1 MVACFVVATAQTESS
16 VEFDFATTDYGLE
29 RVTTND
35 GAYLDDGTEVN
46 YSPITL
52 TLNKDAGTNGWRL
65 WSDGLRAYKNSNAKL
80 TVAIAKGCTITQI
93 NFTTNGSFALV
104 DGQPG
109 SYSSKT
115 WTGSAESVQFVSTAT
130 TNKSTTK
137 LVVYYTGTPEGQEGP
152 NAPTIKMAAENYVEI
167 SAEEGATIYYTLDGS
182 DPDEMDGTPYFG
194 AIKINN
200 ACTVKAIAVK
210 DNAASAVTSFDAY
223 LNYVSSI
230 AGLIDLNDT
239 AHTLTLGGPL
249 TVIYHNGQNTFV
261 TDGED
266 YFLLFDKS
274 QAVLNQDME
283 NGTVLASATG
293 TYTKY
298 LETIPEMNVTAIGD
312 TSTGDAVDAVVMTVA
327 DLKASG
333 VSKLSWFVKLE
344 GVTIDSDLILYQG
357 DDFFQG
363 FNKFGLTLPAETEG
377 KTFNVEGF
385 VSYYGGNLQLYIVN
399 VTEVEPVA
407 KYAVTFEAAE
417 NGSFTVMN
425 GETELTSGDEVEEN
439 TELTINATPA
449 DGYELGAI
457 TVNGTALQGN
467 TFTVTEAATIAV
479 TFNKVVSPAPE
490 YTAPSGTPYSD
501 NYLTAITS
509 TGAQENIEYTATS
522 NPGIYNVL
530 ENAISVV
537 PGTEFNINFVANCIS
552 TNTTSAHE
560 DIRYCQAYIFTDWYG
575 TGEFTLLNTIGDHSP
590 AANIIANYNTVMNI
604 NQAFTM
610 PEDCLLYTSDA
621 ADEL

>member
-1 MVACFVVATAQTESS
+1 MICVAASAFAGEYTIVFKDSGKTSDATAAFSTSKDVTTLVTEGVEYLSSIKATTNTYHAKEGYGLKFGKSGAGGSLELNLTEAGAKKITKVVATAALLRDDKATQLTINNADGYDLASAELADYTFNFAPTE
-16 VEFDFATTDYGLE
+16 ANTT
-29 RVTTND
+29 
-35 GAYLDDGTEVN
+35 
-46 YSPITL
+46 I
-52 TLNKDAGTNGWRL
+52 K
-65 WSDGLRAYKNSNAKL
+65 
-80 TVAIAKGCTITQI
+80 IA
-93 NFTTNGSFALV
+93 
-104 DGQPG
+104 
-109 SYSSKT
+109 SSK
-115 WTGSAESVQFVSTAT
+115 ERMYV
-130 TNKSTTK
+130 TK
-137 LVVYYTGTPEGQEGP
+137 LVVTYAEDGEVVVP
-152 NAPTIKMAAENYVEI
+152 APTIKMAEENYVEI
-167 SAEEGATIYYTLDGS
+167 SAEEGATIYYTLDGTE
-182 DPDEMDGTPYFG
+182 PTEMEGTPYLG

-230 AGLIDLNDT
+230 AGLLDLNDT

-363 FNKFGLTLPAETEG
+363 FNKFGLTLPTETEG

-407 KYAVTFEAAE
+407 KYTVTFEAAE
-417 NGSFTVMN
+417 NGSFTVLN

-457 TVNGTALQGN
+457 SVNGTALQGN
-467 TFTVTEAATIAV
+467 TFTVTENATIAV
-479 TFNKVVSPAPE
+479 TFNKVVPPR
-490 YTAPSGTPYSD
+490 T
-501 NYLTAITS
+501 
-509 TGAQENIEYTATS
+509 
-522 NPGIYNVL
+522 
-530 ENAISVV
+530 
-537 PGTEFNINFVANCIS
+537 
-552 TNTTSAHE
+552 
-560 DIRYCQAYIFTDWYG
+560 
-575 TGEFTLLNTIGDHSP
+575 
-590 AANIIANYNTVMNI
+590 
-604 NQAFTM
+604 
-610 PEDCLLYTSDA
+610 
-621 ADEL
+621 